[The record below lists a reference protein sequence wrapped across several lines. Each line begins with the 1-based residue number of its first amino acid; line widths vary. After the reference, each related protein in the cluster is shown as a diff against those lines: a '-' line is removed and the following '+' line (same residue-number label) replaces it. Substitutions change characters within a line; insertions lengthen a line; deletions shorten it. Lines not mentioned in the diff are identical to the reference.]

1 MAAVRKAVAERVAA
15 NAKTEAELGCA
26 PRRYHARMAA
36 DARLAATQ
44 FHAPR
49 LTTSTGAAV
58 AQLSRQYEVDAAH
71 AKVAAAAVAE
81 EMARAAVEMAK
92 AVKEYE
98 AVKAAEAAKRAEAA
112 AEAAAAEATAN
123 LVVGA
128 AEPSFTT
135 TVGTTPRRSA
145 RASRAAT
152 PVSVAVQ
159 AAAAPASAAAKAKA
173 APVVDVA
180 AETPRQRDRRAAT
193 PKASGTKSTPKVA
206 AQQDGATPKPS
217 ATPKPLATPR
227 RSARVADTT
236 TSRVLRS
243 RA

>member
-1 MAAVRKAVAERVAA
+1 MAAVRAAVAERVAA
-15 NAKTEAELGCA
+15 NTKTEAELGCA
-26 PRRYHARMAA
+26 PRRYHALMAA

-81 EMARAAVEMAK
+81 EMARAAAEMAK

-123 LVVGA
+123 VAVDA
-128 AEPSFTT
+128 AEPSS
-135 TVGTTPRRSA
+135 TTPRRSA

-152 PVSVAVQ
+152 PASVAVQ

-243 RA
+243 GA